1 MSNQAVKKQTD
12 YVDETLETQITQPTS
27 DTKPSGAVIGV
38 FDTHVQAEQA
48 IKSLESSG
56 FPMRR
61 LSIIGKGYHTEEKPT
76 GFYSLGDRVKTWG
89 SVGLFWGS
97 LWGLLFGA
105 AFIWIPGIGPIAAAG
120 PFVHLLVSAVEGAVV
135 VGGVS
140 ALGAALISLGLPK
153 KDVIKYER
161 EIKAD
166 RYLIIAHGTSDEVD
180 KARDLM
186 EQEQATETTVIGS

>member
-1 MSNQAVKKQTD
+1 M
-12 YVDETLETQITQPTS
+12 
-27 DTKPSGAVIGV
+27 
-38 FDTHVQAEQA
+38 
-48 IKSLESSG
+48 
-56 FPMRR
+56 
-61 LSIIGKGYHTEEKPT
+61 
-76 GFYSLGDRVKTWG
+76 
-89 SVGLFWGS
+89 
-97 LWGLLFGA
+97 
-105 AFIWIPGIGPIAAAG
+105 
-120 PFVHLLVSAVEGAVV
+120 V